1 MEARALCGTL
11 LPCVSSFCVD
21 VSGTACHREGKHD
34 AGALSH
40 GCSRQGIPGGLHAA
54 GMASRV
60 LWQCHWAGAQLSLM
74 ISEIPPGDSDF
85 SHI

>member
-11 LPCVSSFCVD
+11 LPRVSGFCGD
-21 VSGTACHREGKHD
+21 VSGTACHREGKYD

-40 GCSRQGIPGGLHAA
+40 GCSRAGIPGGLRAA
-54 GMASRV
+54 GTASRV
-60 LWQCHWAGAQLSLM
+60 LWQCHWAGTQLSFM
-74 ISEIPPGDSDF
+74 MSEIPPGDSDF